1 MSQESVSGVN
11 LEGAPPGMPEQRQ
24 AQLGELLFALQAVR
38 DGDFSVRLP
47 GDRTGIEGKIADTF
61 NDIVDANARIA
72 SELRRAGEA
81 VGKKGRTRHRVKFG
95 RLGGAWGEMEGSVN
109 TLIDDLLYPT
119 TEVTRAISAVAQGD
133 LLQTVPLEV
142 DGRPLEGEF
151 LRSATIVNT
160 MIEQL
165 GVFTSEVTRVA
176 REVGTDGKLGGQ
188 AEVRGVSGVW
198 KDLTE
203 NVNLMASN
211 LTAQVRNI
219 ADVTIAVASGDL
231 SKKITVDVRGEILQ
245 LKEAINT
252 MVDQLRSFASEVTR
266 VAREVGTEGRL
277 GGQAVVP
284 GVAGTWKDLTDSVN
298 AMCGGLTAQVRNIA
312 DVTTA
317 VARGDLSRKITVDV
331 KGEILELKNTINTL
345 VDQLNGFA
353 SEVTRVAR
361 EVGTDGK
368 LGGQAQVREVSGVWK
383 DLTENVNLMA
393 SNLTAQVRNIAD
405 VTIAV
410 ASGDLSKKITAD
422 VRGEILQLKEAIN
435 TMVDQ
440 LRSFASE
447 VTRVAREV
455 GTDGRLGGQAI
466 VPGAAGTWKDLTDSV
481 NSMANNLTAQ
491 VRNIADVTTAVARGD
506 LSRKIT
512 VDVKGEI
519 LELKNTINTMVDQ
532 LNAFAAEV
540 TRVAREVG
548 TDGKLGGQAQV
559 SGVAGTWKDL
569 TDNVNFMASNLTAQ
583 VRNIAEVATA
593 IANGDLSRKITVNVS
608 GEILQLKETINTMVD
623 QLNAFAGEVTRVA
636 REVGTEGRLGGQANV
651 RGVAGTWK
659 DLTDS
664 VNSMAN
670 NLTAQ
675 VRNIADVATAI
686 ANGDLSKKITVDVSG
701 EILQLKE
708 TVNTM
713 VDQLNAFAG
722 EVTRVAREVGTEGKL
737 GGQAQVHG
745 VAGTWKDLTDSVN
758 SMASNLTAQ
767 VRNIAEVATAVARGD
782 LSRKITVDVQGE
794 ILQLKETLNTM
805 VDQLNAFAAEVTR
818 VAREVGTDGKLG
830 GQAQVSGVAGTWKDL
845 TDSVNSMAGNL
856 TAQVRNIAEVAT
868 AIASGDLSRK
878 ITVDVRGEIL
888 QLKETLNT
896 MVDQLNAFAGEVTR
910 VAREVGTEGRLG
922 GQANVPGV
930 AGTWKDLTDS
940 VNSMAGNLTA
950 QVRNIADVTTAV
962 ARGDLSRKITVDV
975 RGEILEL
982 KNTINTMVDQLNA
995 FASEVTRVAR
1005 EVGTEGKL
1013 GGQAQVS
1020 GVAGTWKDLT
1030 DSVNFMASNLTAQVR
1045 NIAEVAT
1052 AIASGDL
1059 SKKITVDVRGEIL
1072 LLKETLNTMVE
1083 QLRSFAAEVTR
1094 VAREVG
1100 TDGRLG
1106 GQAVV
1111 PGVAGTWKDLT
1122 DDVNLLAANLT
1133 TQVRNIAEVTTAVA
1147 RGDLSR
1153 KITVDVKGEILE
1165 LKNTINTMV
1174 DQLNAFAAE
1183 VTRVAREV
1191 GTEGKLGGQ
1200 AQVPGVAG
1208 TWKDL
1213 TDNVNVMAANLT
1225 EQVRGIV
1232 KVVTAVAD
1240 GDLKQKLT
1248 VKAKGEV
1255 AALAETINN
1264 MTETLAT
1271 FADQV
1276 TSVAREVGVEG
1287 RLGGQAN
1294 VPGAA
1299 GTWKDLTG
1307 NVNLLAANLT
1317 TQVRAIAEVAT
1328 AVTKGD
1334 LTRSIQVD
1342 VRGEVAELK
1351 DNINAMITNLRQTT
1365 DRNSEQ
1371 DWLKTNL
1378 ARVTGIMQGQ
1388 RDLAAVGRMLL
1399 SELTPLVS
1407 AQHGVIY
1414 QMETEEAAAHL
1425 TLLASY
1431 AGGGADGAPPRLD
1444 VGEGLL
1450 GQCAAEKQ
1458 RVLLTDVPETTIPV
1472 RSGLLQ
1478 VVPRN
1483 VVVLPVLFEG
1493 QVKAVIELA
1502 SLFTFTASHLAFLEQ
1517 LTASI
1522 GIVLNSIEATMKT
1535 EGLLKQSQQLATELQ
1550 MQQKELQ
1557 EKNEQLAQKAQQLAE
1572 QNAEVERK
1580 NQEIEQAR
1588 RALEEK
1594 ADELALTSK
1603 YKSEFLANM
1612 SHELRTPLNS
1622 ILILGQQL
1630 GENPEHN
1637 LSAKQVEFAR
1647 TIHAAGTDLLNLIS
1661 DILDLS
1667 KIESGTVTVEA
1678 EEIPFPKLLD
1688 TVERTFRHE
1697 AENRRLSFDVHL
1709 DPTLARGIL
1718 TDSKRLMQV
1727 LKNLLSNAFKFTE
1740 HGGVRL
1746 NVVSAGSGWAVDHP
1760 VLASAG
1766 HVVAFEVADTGIGI
1780 PPEKQKIIFEAF
1792 QQADASTSRR
1802 YGGTGLGLAISRELA
1817 YLLGG
1822 EIQLRST
1829 PGSGSTFT
1837 LYLPL
1842 SYAGPSLASSAGR
1855 REATAKAR
1863 AFALP
1868 AVRVSERQVEQI
1880 ADDRASIDPE
1890 DAVLLV
1896 VEDDPHY
1903 CRVLVDLARDR
1914 GFKVLV
1920 AMRGAEALDMAREY
1934 HPSAVSL
1941 DVFLPD
1947 MLGWTVLSQLKHDPA
1962 TRHIPVQMVTMDEDR
1977 QHGLARGAFA
1987 FVTKP
1992 TTPEGLEAALSRI
2005 KAYAAPR
2012 RKRLL
2017 VVEDNPAEQLS
2028 IRELLGHD
2036 DIEILVAEGGEQ
2048 AIEMLRAQPCDCVVL
2063 DLRLP
2068 DMSGFDVLE
2077 RISQEERLRDIPV
2090 VVFTGKELSPDEDS
2104 RLHSMARS
2112 VVVKGVES
2120 PERLLDETALF
2131 LHRVVAD
2138 LPPEKQQMLDRL
2150 HRSDD
2155 DLVGKPVLVV
2165 DDDVRNIFALSSVL
2179 ERRGMKVLSA
2189 STGHEAIAKLEAAP
2203 DIAIVLMDI
2212 MMPEMDGYQT
2222 MQAIRRNPAYVRLP
2236 IIALTA
2242 KAMKGD
2248 REKCLEAGASD
2259 YLAKPV
2265 NTEQLL
2271 SALRMWLHR

>member
-1 MSQESVSGVN
+1 MAPSEILTDAFSEAKPSPAPVIS
-11 LEGAPPGMPEQRQ
+11 EGTTSIEPNGYGKGQVDGSFDRHA
-24 AQLGELLFALQAVR
+24 LLHALQAMR
-38 DGDFSVRLP
+38 LGDFSVRLP
-47 GDRTGIEGKIADTF
+47 GDQTGLEGKIADTF
-61 NDIVDANARIA
+61 NAIVAANERMAHQL
-72 SELRRAGEA
+72 EE
-81 VGKKGRTRHRVKFG
+81 VGLVVGREGKTRQRVRFG
-95 RLGGAWGEMEGSVN
+95 LSDGAWGAMETSVN
-109 TLIDDLLYPT
+109 TLIDDLLWPT
-119 TEVTRAISAVAQGD
+119 TAVTDAIAAVAQGD
-133 LLQTVPLEV
+133 LLQTVRLDV
-142 DGRPLEGEF
+142 DGRPLKGEF
-151 LRSATIVNT
+151 LRSANIVNT
-160 MIEQL
+160 MIKQL

-188 AEVRGVSGVW
+188 AQVPEVSGVW

-203 NVNLMASN
+203 SVNSMASN

-219 ADVTIAVASGDL
+219 AEVTIAVANGDL

-266 VAREVGTEGRL
+266 VAREVGTEGKL
-277 GGQAVVP
+277 GGQALVP

-298 AMCGGLTAQVRNIA
+298 AMCGNLTDQVRNIA
-312 DVTTA
+312 NVTTA

-331 KGEILELKNTINTL
+331 RGEILELKDTINTM

-361 EVGTDGK
+361 EVGTEGR
-368 LGGQAQVREVSGVWK
+368 LGGQAQVPGVAGTWK
-383 DLTENVNLMA
+383 DLTDSVNFMA
-393 SNLTAQVRNIAD
+393 GNLTAQVRNIAE
-405 VTIAV
+405 VATAIAR
-410 ASGDLSKKITAD
+410 GDLSKKIT
-422 VRGEILQLKEAIN
+422 VNVSGEILQLKETIN

-440 LRSFASE
+440 LNAFAGE

-455 GTDGRLGGQAI
+455 GTDGRLGGQAN
-466 VPGAAGTWKDLTDSV
+466 VL
-481 NSMANNLTAQ
+481 
-491 VRNIADVTTAVARGD
+491 
-506 LSRKIT
+506 
-512 VDVKGEI
+512 
-519 LELKNTINTMVDQ
+519 
-532 LNAFAAEV
+532 
-540 TRVAREVG
+540 
-548 TDGKLGGQAQV
+548 
-559 SGVAGTWKDL
+559 GVAGTWKDL
-569 TDNVNFMASNLTAQ
+569 TESVNSMAGNLTAQ

-593 IANGDLSRKITVNVS
+593 IANGDLSKKITVNVSGEILQLKDTINTMVDQLNAFAGEVTRVAREVGTEGKLGGQAQVKGVAGTWKDLTDNVNYMAGNLTGQVRNIAEVATAVARGDLSKKITVDVS

-636 REVGTEGRLGGQANV
+636 REVGTEGRLGGQAAV
-651 RGVAGTWK
+651 PGVAGTWK

-664 VNSMAN
+664 VNSMAG
-670 NLTAQ
+670 NLTGQ
-675 VRNIADVATAI
+675 VRNIAEVATAI
-686 ANGDLSKKITVDVSG
+686 ANGDLS
-701 EILQLKE
+701 
-708 TVNTM
+708 
-713 VDQLNAFAG
+713 
-722 EVTRVAREVGTEGKL
+722 
-737 GGQAQVHG
+737 
-745 VAGTWKDLTDSVN
+745 
-758 SMASNLTAQ
+758 
-767 VRNIAEVATAVARGD
+767 
-782 LSRKITVDVQGE
+782 RKITVDVRGE

-805 VDQLNAFAAEVTR
+805 VDQLNRFAGEVTR
-818 VAREVGTDGKLG
+818 VAREVGTEGRLG
-830 GQAQVSGVAGTWKDL
+830 GQAQVPGVAGTWKDL

-856 TAQVRNIAEVAT
+856 TAQVRNIAEV
-868 AIASGDLSRK
+868 
-878 ITVDVRGEIL
+878 
-888 QLKETLNT
+888 
-896 MVDQLNAFAGEVTR
+896 
-910 VAREVGTEGRLG
+910 
-922 GQANVPGV
+922 
-930 AGTWKDLTDS
+930 
-940 VNSMAGNLTA
+940 
-950 QVRNIADVTTAV
+950 TTAV

-975 RGEILEL
+975 KGEILEL

-1013 GGQAQVS
+1013 GGQAAVP

-1030 DSVNFMASNLTAQVR
+1030 DNVNFMASNLTGQVR

-1052 AIASGDL
+1052 AIANGDL

-1100 TDGRLG
+1100 TEGKLG

-1111 PGVAGTWKDLT
+1111 PGVGGTWKDLT
-1122 DDVNLLAANLT
+1122 DNVNLLAANLT

-1174 DQLNAFAAE
+1174 DQLNAFASE

-1200 AQVPGVAG
+1200 ATVPGVAG

-1213 TDNVNVMAANLT
+1213 TDTVNVMALNLT

-1232 KVVTAVAD
+1232 KVVTAVAN
-1240 GDLKQKLT
+1240 GDLKQNLT
-1248 VKAKGEV
+1248 VKSMGEV

-1264 MTETLAT
+1264 MTDTLAT

-1276 TSVAREVGVEG
+1276 TTVAREVGVEG

-1334 LTRSIQVD
+1334 LTRSIQVEA
-1342 VRGEVAELK
+1342 RGEVAELK
-1351 DNINAMITNLRQTT
+1351 DNINTMIDNLRLTT
-1365 DRNSEQ
+1365 DRNTEQ

-1378 ARVTGIMQGQ
+1378 ARFTNMLQGQ
-1388 RDLAAVGRMLL
+1388 RDLATVGRMLL
-1399 SELTPLVS
+1399 SELAPLVN
-1407 AQHGVIY
+1407 AQNGVIY
-1414 QMETEEAAAHL
+1414 LAEGDSALRLLSAYADEDEPRGHL
-1425 TLLASY
+1425 E
-1431 AGGGADGAPPRLD
+1431 RLR
-1444 VGEGLL
+1444 VGQGLI
-1450 GQCAAEKQ
+1450 GQCASDARRMLITQ
-1458 RVLLTDVPETTIPV
+1458 IPLGVVPVT
-1472 RSGLLQ
+1472 SGLFKAA
-1478 VVPRN
+1478 PNN

-1502 SLFTFTASHLAFLEQ
+1502 SLGSFTDLQISFLDQ

-1522 GIVLNSIEATMKT
+1522 GIVLNSIEATMQT

-1550 MQQKELQ
+1550 TRQRELQ
-1557 EKNEQLAQKAQQLAE
+1557 QTNEQLEQKAQQLE
-1572 QNAEVERK
+1572 ERNVEVERK

-1588 RALEEK
+1588 RALEDK
-1594 ADELALTSK
+1594 ATELAQASK
-1603 YKSEFLANM
+1603 YKSDFLANM

-1630 GENPEHN
+1630 GDNPECN
-1637 LSAKQVEFAR
+1637 LTPKQVEFAR
-1647 TIHAAGTDLLNLIS
+1647 TIHGAGTDLMNLIS

-1667 KIESGTVTVEA
+1667 KIESGTVTVDA
-1678 EEIPFPKLLD
+1678 EEVFFATLQDVVVRP
-1688 TVERTFRHE
+1688 FRHE
-1697 AENRRLSFDVHL
+1697 AENRRLSFEVEVDPKL
-1709 DPTLARGIL
+1709 DRSMI
-1718 TDSKRLMQV
+1718 TDAKRLQQV

-1740 HGGVRL
+1740 HGGVKL
-1746 NVVSAGSGWAVDHP
+1746 NIRSVSGGWTLGHP
-1760 VLASAG
+1760 VLSNAAK
-1766 HVVAFEVADTGIGI
+1766 VAAFEVSDTGIGI

-1802 YGGTGLGLAISRELA
+1802 FGGTGLGLAISRELA
-1817 YLLGG
+1817 HLLGG

-1829 PGSGSTFT
+1829 PGVGSNFT
-1837 LYLPL
+1837 LYLPMMG
-1842 SYAGPSLASSAGR
+1842 SSSAIAPVSGSNLAP
-1855 REATAKAR
+1855 ATALAAIR
-1863 AFALP
+1863 LAELP
-1868 AVRVSERQVEQI
+1868 IEQVQ
-1880 ADDRASIDPE
+1880 DDRASLQPGDTT
-1890 DAVLLV
+1890 LLL

-1903 CRVLVDLARDR
+1903 ARILADLAHDT

-1920 AMRGAEALDMAREY
+1920 AMRGADALALAREY
-1934 HPSAVSL
+1934 QPNAVSL

-1947 MLGWTVLSQLKHDPA
+1947 MLGWTVLNQLKQDPL
-1962 TRHIPVQMVTMDEDR
+1962 TRHIPVQVVTLDEDR
-1977 QHGLARGAFA
+1977 QHGLARGAFS

-1992 TTPEGLEAALSRI
+1992 STTEDLKAALGRI
-2005 KAYAAPR
+2005 KGYIEPR

-2017 VVEDNPAEQLS
+2017 VIEDNRAEQLS
-2028 IRELLGHD
+2028 ISELLGHNDIDLVTAGTGAEALKLLHD
-2036 DIEILVAEGGEQ
+2036 DQI
-2048 AIEMLRAQPCDCVVL
+2048 DCIVL

-2068 DMSGFDVLE
+2068 DMSGFDLLE
-2077 RISQEERLRDIPV
+2077 VIRDDPAVSELPV
-2090 VVFTGKELSPDEDS
+2090 VVFTGKELSSDEDAQ
-2104 RLHSMARS
+2104 LHAIARS

-2120 PERLLDETALF
+2120 PERLLDETSLF
-2131 LHRVVAD
+2131 LHRVIAD
-2138 LPPEKQQMLDRL
+2138 LPRDKQNMLERL
-2150 HRSDD
+2150 HRSDE
-2155 DLVGKPVLVV
+2155 DLIGQSVLLV
-2165 DDDVRNIFALSSVL
+2165 DDDARNIFALSSAL
-2179 ERRGMKVLSA
+2179 ERRGLHVLTA
-2189 STGHEAIAKLEAAP
+2189 TTGSEAIAIVEATPKL
-2203 DIAIVLMDI
+2203 AIVLMDI
-2212 MMPEMDGYQT
+2212 MMPGMDGYQT
-2222 MQAIRRNPAYVRLP
+2222 IQMIRANPSFRRLP

-2265 NTEQLL
+2265 DTEQLL
-2271 SALRMWLHR
+2271 LALRMWLHR